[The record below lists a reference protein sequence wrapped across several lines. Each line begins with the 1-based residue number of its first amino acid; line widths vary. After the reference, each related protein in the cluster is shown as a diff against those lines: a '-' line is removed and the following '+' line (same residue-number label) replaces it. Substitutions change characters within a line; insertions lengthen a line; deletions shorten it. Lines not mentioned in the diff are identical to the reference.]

1 MTANAA
7 MGMASYI
14 SSLNKGR
21 RNSEACIQ
29 NLALSSSRVCLAA
42 NPVAVQCGYGSVLPW
57 YWSVCAFRYEVQR

>member
-1 MTANAA
+1 MNIMTANAA

-21 RNSEACIQ
+21 RNGDACIQ

-42 NPVAVQCGYGSVLPW
+42 NPVALQCGYGSVLPW
-57 YWSVCAFRYEVQR
+57 YWSVCVF